1 MINWLENI
9 GCYRDIIEYIFIV
22 SVLPPLP
29 TTRFDPCGRRNTSK
43 SPITNGLFGWI
54 EQARASGHI
63 QPAVT
68 GTALHVYVDMY
79 LDIIRYFSF
88 LVKGLSTQLWNPQVL
103 PTCLY
108 TYIPFEII
116 IGRFR
121 R

>member
-9 GCYRDIIEYIFIV
+9 GCYRDIIEYIFMIV

-29 TTRFDPCGRRNTSK
+29 TTRFDPCGRRDTSK

-68 GTALHVYVDMY
+68 GTALHVCRYVSGY
-79 LDIIRYFSF
+79 NKIFIFPR
-88 LVKGLSTQLWNPQVL
+88 KGIEHTALESTSSSHLSLH
-103 PTCLY
+103 LY
-108 TYIPFEII
+108 PV
-116 IGRFR
+116 
-121 R
+121 